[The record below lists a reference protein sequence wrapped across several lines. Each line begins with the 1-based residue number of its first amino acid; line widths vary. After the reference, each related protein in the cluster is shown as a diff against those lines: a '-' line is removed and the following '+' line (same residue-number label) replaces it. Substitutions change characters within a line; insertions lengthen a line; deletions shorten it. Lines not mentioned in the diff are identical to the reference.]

1 MAFCKYCG
9 KELKDGEVCNC
20 RTTAAGSSEPAATG
34 AAQPAAGATAQTTA
48 AQLAAAAAQTTAA
61 QPAAAAA
68 QTTAAQPTAGAAT
81 QAAGA
86 ATQAAGAATGAA
98 TTAGAAAAPKVDTEK
113 ITSTAKKVGGMYLK
127 IWAKPATVGK
137 EMMASVD
144 MIQGLCMVVVQALL
158 SSIFSLCIAG
168 KINAAFADAFSSYT
182 SLLGSDYAKQFKVSG
197 AKVFFLTL
205 LLSLLFSVIWG
216 LAFGLIGLISK
227 AKMGLGQIL
236 ALMAARSVIVAPLT
250 VLACIVF
257 WISPAVGLVIFFGSI
272 LMVIC
277 TTAEMLKAVQGVSAD
292 KCVYLTFIGV
302 LLFIIVFVLIG
313 SKAIGAYIPEG
324 IISSLDSISG
334 LF

>member
-9 KELKDGEVCNC
+9 KELKDGEVCSC
-20 RTTAAGSSEPAATG
+20 RTTTAGSSEAG
-34 AAQPAAGATAQTTA
+34 AAQPAA
-48 AQLAAAAAQTTAA
+48 AAATQTTAA
-61 QPAAAAA
+61 QPAAA
-68 QTTAAQPTAGAAT
+68 TAATGTA

-86 ATQAAGAATGAA
+86 ATQTTAGTTAQTTAGAA
-98 TTAGAAAAPKVDTEK
+98 AGAAAAPKVDTEK
-113 ITSTAKKVGGMYLK
+113 IASTAKKVGGMYLK

-168 KINAAFADAFSSYT
+168 KINGALADAFSSYT

-216 LAFGLIGLISK
+216 LAFALVGLISK
-227 AKMGLGQIL
+227 AKMGLGQIV

-277 TTAEMLKAVQGVSAD
+277 TTAEMVKAVQGVTAD

-324 IISSLDSISG
+324 IISSLDSVSS

>member
-9 KELKDGEVCNC
+9 KELKDGEVCSC
-20 RTTAAGSSEPAATG
+20 RTTTAGSSEAG
-34 AAQPAAGATAQTTA
+34 AAQPAA
-48 AQLAAAAAQTTAA
+48 AAATQTTAA
-61 QPAAAAA
+61 QPAAATA
-68 QTTAAQPTAGAAT
+68 QTTMGTA

-86 ATQAAGAATGAA
+86 ATTAGATAQATAGAATTAGATAQTTAGAA
-98 TTAGAAAAPKVDTEK
+98 AAGAAAAPKVDTEK
-113 ITSTAKKVGGMYLK
+113 IASTAKKVGGMYLK

-137 EMMASVD
+137 EMMASAD

-216 LAFGLIGLISK
+216 LAFALVGLISK
-227 AKMGLGQIL
+227 AKMGLGQIV

-277 TTAEMLKAVQGVSAD
+277 TTAEMVKAVQGVTAD

-324 IISSLDSISG
+324 IISSLDSVSS

>member
-48 AQLAAAAAQTTAA
+48 AQ
-61 QPAAAAA
+61 PAAAAA

-86 ATQAAGAATGAA
+86 ATGAA
-98 TTAGAAAAPKVDTEK
+98 TTAGAAQTAAAGTAAAPKVDTEK

>member
-9 KELKDGEVCNC
+9 KELKDGEVCSC
-20 RTTAAGSSEPAATG
+20 RTTTAGSSEAG
-34 AAQPAAGATAQTTA
+34 AAQPAA
-48 AQLAAAAAQTTAA
+48 AAATQTTAA
-61 QPAAAAA
+61 QPAAATA
-68 QTTAAQPTAGAAT
+68 QTTMGTA

-86 ATQAAGAATGAA
+86 ATTAGATAQTTAGAAA
-98 TTAGAAAAPKVDTEK
+98 AGAAAAPKVDTEK
-113 ITSTAKKVGGMYLK
+113 IASTAKKVGGMYLK

-137 EMMASVD
+137 EMMASAD
-144 MIQGLCMVVVQALL
+144 MIQGLCMIVVQALL

-168 KINAAFADAFSSYT
+168 KINAAISSYT

-216 LAFGLIGLISK
+216 LAFALVGLIGK
-227 AKMGLGQIL
+227 AKMGLGQIV

-277 TTAEMLKAVQGVSAD
+277 TTAEMVKAVQGVTAD

-324 IISSLDSISG
+324 IISSLDSVSS

>member
-9 KELKDGEVCNC
+9 KELKDGEVCSC
-20 RTTAAGSSEPAATG
+20 RTTTAGSSEAG
-34 AAQPAAGATAQTTA
+34 AAQPAAAATAQA
-48 AQLAAAAAQTTAA
+48 TAA
-61 QPAAAAA
+61 QPAAA
-68 QTTAAQPTAGAAT
+68 TAAMGTA

-86 ATQAAGAATGAA
+86 ATQTTAGTTAQTTAGAAAAGAA
-98 TTAGAAAAPKVDTEK
+98 AGAAAAPKVDTEK
-113 ITSTAKKVGGMYLK
+113 IASTAKKVGGMYLK

-168 KINAAFADAFSSYT
+168 KINGALADAFSSYT

-216 LAFGLIGLISK
+216 LAFALVGLISK
-227 AKMGLGQIL
+227 AKMGLGQIV

-277 TTAEMLKAVQGVSAD
+277 TTAEMVKAVQGVTAD

-324 IISSLDSISG
+324 IISSLDSVSS

>member
-9 KELKDGEVCNC
+9 KELKDGEVCSC
-20 RTTAAGSSEPAATG
+20 RTTTAGSSEAG
-34 AAQPAAGATAQTTA
+34 AAQPAA
-48 AQLAAAAAQTTAA
+48 AAATQTTAA
-61 QPAAAAA
+61 QPAAATA
-68 QTTAAQPTAGAAT
+68 QTTMGTA

-86 ATQAAGAATGAA
+86 ATTAGATAQETAGAATTAGATAQTTAGAA
-98 TTAGAAAAPKVDTEK
+98 AAGAAAAPKVDTEK
-113 ITSTAKKVGGMYLK
+113 IASTAKKVGGMYLK

-144 MIQGLCMVVVQALL
+144 MIQGLCMIVVQALL

-168 KINAAFADAFSSYT
+168 KINAAFSSYT

-216 LAFGLIGLISK
+216 LAFALVGLISK
-227 AKMGLGQIL
+227 AKMGLGQIV

-277 TTAEMLKAVQGVSAD
+277 TTAEMVKAVQGVTAD

-313 SKAIGAYIPEG
+313 SKAIVAYIPEG
-324 IISSLDSISG
+324 IISSLDSVSS

>member
-34 AAQPAAGATAQTTA
+34 AAQPAA
-48 AQLAAAAAQTTAA
+48 AAAQTTAA
-61 QPAAAAA
+61 QPAAA
-68 QTTAAQPTAGAAT
+68 
-81 QAAGA
+81 A

>member
-9 KELKDGEVCNC
+9 KELKDGEVCSC
-20 RTTAAGSSEPAATG
+20 RTTTAGSSE
-34 AAQPAAGATAQTTA
+34 AG
-48 AQLAAAAAQTTAA
+48 AA

-68 QTTAAQPTAGAAT
+68 AQATAAQPAAAT
-81 QAAGA
+81 AATGTAQAAGA
-86 ATQAAGAATGAA
+86 ATQTTAGTTAQTTAGAAAAGAA
-98 TTAGAAAAPKVDTEK
+98 AGAAAAPKVDTEK
-113 ITSTAKKVGGMYLK
+113 IASTAKKVGGMYLK

-137 EMMASVD
+137 EMMASAD
-144 MIQGLCMVVVQALL
+144 MIQGLCMIVVQALL

-168 KINAAFADAFSSYT
+168 KINAAISSYT

-216 LAFGLIGLISK
+216 LAFALVGLISK
-227 AKMGLGQIL
+227 AKMGLGQIV

-250 VLACIVF
+250 VLAGIVF

-277 TTAEMLKAVQGVSAD
+277 TTAEMVKAVQGVTAD

-324 IISSLDSISG
+324 IISSLDSVSS

>member
-9 KELKDGEVCNC
+9 KELKDGEVCSC
-20 RTTAAGSSEPAATG
+20 RTTTAGSSEAG
-34 AAQPAAGATAQTTA
+34 AAQPAAAATAQA
-48 AQLAAAAAQTTAA
+48 TAA
-61 QPAAAAA
+61 QPAAA
-68 QTTAAQPTAGAAT
+68 TAATGTA

-86 ATQAAGAATGAA
+86 ATQTTAGTTAQTTAGAAAAGAA
-98 TTAGAAAAPKVDTEK
+98 AGAAAAPKVDTEK
-113 ITSTAKKVGGMYLK
+113 IASTAKKVGGMYLK

-277 TTAEMLKAVQGVSAD
+277 TTAEMLKAVQGVTAD

>member
-9 KELKDGEVCNC
+9 KELKDGEVCSC
-20 RTTAAGSSEPAATG
+20 RTTTAGSSEAG
-34 AAQPAAGATAQTTA
+34 AAQPAA
-48 AQLAAAAAQTTAA
+48 AAATQTTAA
-61 QPAAAAA
+61 QPAAA
-68 QTTAAQPTAGAAT
+68 TAATGTA

-86 ATQAAGAATGAA
+86 ATQTTAGTTAQTTAGAAAAGAA
-98 TTAGAAAAPKVDTEK
+98 AGAAAAPKVDTEK
-113 ITSTAKKVGGMYLK
+113 IASTAKKVGGMYLK

-168 KINAAFADAFSSYT
+168 KINGALADAFSSYT

-216 LAFGLIGLISK
+216 LAFALVGLISK
-227 AKMGLGQIL
+227 AKMGLGQIV

-277 TTAEMLKAVQGVSAD
+277 TTAEMVKAVQGVTAD

-324 IISSLDSISG
+324 IISSLDSVSR

>member
-48 AQLAAAAAQTTAA
+48 AQ
-61 QPAAAAA
+61 PA
-68 QTTAAQPTAGAAT
+68 AAT

-86 ATQAAGAATGAA
+86 AATGAA
-98 TTAGAAAAPKVDTEK
+98 TTAGAAQTAAAGAAAPKVDTEK

-277 TTAEMLKAVQGVSAD
+277 TTAEMLKAVQGVTAD

>member
-9 KELKDGEVCNC
+9 KELKDGEVCSC
-20 RTTAAGSSEPAATG
+20 RTTTAGSSEAG
-34 AAQPAAGATAQTTA
+34 AAQPAAAATAQA
-48 AQLAAAAAQTTAA
+48 TAA
-61 QPAAAAA
+61 QPAAA
-68 QTTAAQPTAGAAT
+68 TAATGTA

-86 ATQAAGAATGAA
+86 ATQTTAGTTAQTTAGAA
-98 TTAGAAAAPKVDTEK
+98 AGAAAAPKVDTEK
-113 ITSTAKKVGGMYLK
+113 IASTAKKVGGMYLK

-168 KINAAFADAFSSYT
+168 KINGALADAFSSYT

-216 LAFGLIGLISK
+216 LAFALVGLISK
-227 AKMGLGQIL
+227 AKMGLGQIV

-277 TTAEMLKAVQGVSAD
+277 TTAEMVKAVQGVTAD

-302 LLFIIVFVLIG
+302 LLFIIVFVLIA

-324 IISSLDSISG
+324 IISSLDSVSS

>member
-9 KELKDGEVCNC
+9 KELKDGEVCSC
-20 RTTAAGSSEPAATG
+20 RTTTAGSSEAG
-34 AAQPAAGATAQTTA
+34 AAQPAAAATAQATAAQPAAATAATGTAQAAGAATTAGATAQTTA
-48 AQLAAAAAQTTAA
+48 
-61 QPAAAAA
+61 
-68 QTTAAQPTAGAAT
+68 GAA
-81 QAAGA
+81 AAGA
-86 ATQAAGAATGAA
+86 A
-98 TTAGAAAAPKVDTEK
+98 AGAAAAPKVDTEK
-113 ITSTAKKVGGMYLK
+113 IAATAKKVGGMYLK

-168 KINAAFADAFSSYT
+168 KINAALADAFSSYT

-216 LAFGLIGLISK
+216 LAFALVSLISK
-227 AKMGLGQIL
+227 AKMGLGQIV

-277 TTAEMLKAVQGVSAD
+277 TTAEMVKAVQGVTAD

-324 IISSLDSISG
+324 IISSLDSVSS

>member
-9 KELKDGEVCNC
+9 KELKDGEVCSC
-20 RTTAAGSSEPAATG
+20 RTTTAGSSE
-34 AAQPAAGATAQTTA
+34 AGA
-48 AQLAAAAAQTTAA
+48 AQLAAAAATQATAA
-61 QPAAAAA
+61 QPAAA
-68 QTTAAQPTAGAAT
+68 TAATGTA

-86 ATQAAGAATGAA
+86 ATQTTAGTTAQTTAGAAAAGAA
-98 TTAGAAAAPKVDTEK
+98 AGAAAAPKVDTEK
-113 ITSTAKKVGGMYLK
+113 IASTAKKVGGMYLK

-168 KINAAFADAFSSYT
+168 KINGALADAFSSYT

-216 LAFGLIGLISK
+216 LAFALVGLISK
-227 AKMGLGQIL
+227 AKMGLGQIV

-277 TTAEMLKAVQGVSAD
+277 TTAEMVKAVQGVTAD

-324 IISSLDSISG
+324 IISSLDSVSS

>member
-9 KELKDGEVCNC
+9 KELKDGEVCSC
-20 RTTAAGSSEPAATG
+20 RTTTAGSSEAG
-34 AAQPAAGATAQTTA
+34 AAQPAA
-48 AQLAAAAAQTTAA
+48 AAATQTTAA
-61 QPAAAAA
+61 QPAAATA
-68 QTTAAQPTAGAAT
+68 QTTTGTA

-86 ATQAAGAATGAA
+86 ATTAGATAQATAGAATTAGATAQTTAGAAAAGAA
-98 TTAGAAAAPKVDTEK
+98 AGAAAAPKVDTEK
-113 ITSTAKKVGGMYLK
+113 IASTAKKVGGMYLK

-168 KINAAFADAFSSYT
+168 KINGALADAFSSYT

-216 LAFGLIGLISK
+216 LAFALVGLISK
-227 AKMGLGQIL
+227 AKMGLGQIV

-277 TTAEMLKAVQGVSAD
+277 TTAEMVKAVQGVTAD

-324 IISSLDSISG
+324 IISSLDSVSS

>member
-1 MAFCKYCG
+1 
-9 KELKDGEVCNC
+9 
-20 RTTAAGSSEPAATG
+20 
-34 AAQPAAGATAQTTA
+34 
-48 AQLAAAAAQTTAA
+48 
-61 QPAAAAA
+61 
-68 QTTAAQPTAGAAT
+68 
-81 QAAGA
+81 
-86 ATQAAGAATGAA
+86 
-98 TTAGAAAAPKVDTEK
+98 
-113 ITSTAKKVGGMYLK
+113 MYLK

-168 KINAAFADAFSSYT
+168 KINGALADAFSSYT

-216 LAFGLIGLISK
+216 LAFALVGLISK
-227 AKMGLGQIL
+227 AKMGLGQIV

-277 TTAEMLKAVQGVSAD
+277 TTAEMVKAVQGVTAD

-324 IISSLDSISG
+324 IISSLDSVSS

>member
-9 KELKDGEVCNC
+9 KELKDGEVCSC
-20 RTTAAGSSEPAATG
+20 RTTTAGSSEAG
-34 AAQPAAGATAQTTA
+34 AAQPAAAATAQA
-48 AQLAAAAAQTTAA
+48 TAA
-61 QPAAAAA
+61 QPAAA
-68 QTTAAQPTAGAAT
+68 TAATGTA

-86 ATQAAGAATGAA
+86 ATQTTAGTTAQTTAGAA
-98 TTAGAAAAPKVDTEK
+98 AGAAAAPKVDTEK
-113 ITSTAKKVGGMYLK
+113 IASTAKKVGGMYLK

-168 KINAAFADAFSSYT
+168 KINGALADAFSSYT

-216 LAFGLIGLISK
+216 LAFALVGLISK
-227 AKMGLGQIL
+227 AKMGLGQIV

-277 TTAEMLKAVQGVSAD
+277 TTAEMVKAVQGVTAD

-324 IISSLDSISG
+324 IISSLDSVSS

>member
-48 AQLAAAAAQTTAA
+48 AQ
-61 QPAAAAA
+61 PAAATA
-68 QTTAAQPTAGAAT
+68 QTTAAQPT
-81 QAAGA
+81 AGA

-277 TTAEMLKAVQGVSAD
+277 TTAEMLKAVQGVTAD

>member
-34 AAQPAAGATAQTTA
+34 AAQPAA
-48 AQLAAAAAQTTAA
+48 AAAQPTAA

-98 TTAGAAAAPKVDTEK
+98 TTAGAAQTAAAGTAAAPKVDTEK

-277 TTAEMLKAVQGVSAD
+277 TTAEMLKAVQGVTAD

>member
-9 KELKDGEVCNC
+9 KELKDGEVCSC
-20 RTTAAGSSEPAATG
+20 RTTTAGSSEAG
-34 AAQPAAGATAQTTA
+34 AAQPAAAATAQA
-48 AQLAAAAAQTTAA
+48 TAA
-61 QPAAAAA
+61 QPAAA
-68 QTTAAQPTAGAAT
+68 TAATGTA

-86 ATQAAGAATGAA
+86 ATQTTAGTTAQTTAGAAA
-98 TTAGAAAAPKVDTEK
+98 AGAAAAPKVDTEK
-113 ITSTAKKVGGMYLK
+113 IASTAKKVGGMYLK

-168 KINAAFADAFSSYT
+168 KINGALADAFSSYT

-216 LAFGLIGLISK
+216 LAFALVGLISK
-227 AKMGLGQIL
+227 AKMGLGQIV

-277 TTAEMLKAVQGVSAD
+277 TTAEMVKAVQGVTAD

-324 IISSLDSISG
+324 IISSLDSVSS

>member
-9 KELKDGEVCNC
+9 KELKDGEVCSC
-20 RTTAAGSSEPAATG
+20 RTTTAGSSEAG
-34 AAQPAAGATAQTTA
+34 AAQPAA
-48 AQLAAAAAQTTAA
+48 AAATQTTAA
-61 QPAAAAA
+61 QPAAA
-68 QTTAAQPTAGAAT
+68 TAATGTA

-86 ATQAAGAATGAA
+86 ATQTTAGTTAQTTAGAAA
-98 TTAGAAAAPKVDTEK
+98 AGAAAAPKVDTEK
-113 ITSTAKKVGGMYLK
+113 IASTAKKVGGMYLK

-168 KINAAFADAFSSYT
+168 KINGALADAFSSYT

-216 LAFGLIGLISK
+216 LAFALVGLISK
-227 AKMGLGQIL
+227 AKMGLGQIV

-277 TTAEMLKAVQGVSAD
+277 TTAEMVKAVQGVTAD

-324 IISSLDSISG
+324 IISSLDSVSS

>member
-9 KELKDGEVCNC
+9 KELKDGEVCSC
-20 RTTAAGSSEPAATG
+20 RTTTAGSSEAG
-34 AAQPAAGATAQTTA
+34 AAQPAAAATAQA
-48 AQLAAAAAQTTAA
+48 TAA
-61 QPAAAAA
+61 QPAAA
-68 QTTAAQPTAGAAT
+68 TAATGTA

-86 ATQAAGAATGAA
+86 ATQTTAGTTAQTTAGAAAAGAA
-98 TTAGAAAAPKVDTEK
+98 AGAAAAPKVDTEK
-113 ITSTAKKVGGMYLK
+113 IAATAKKVGGMYLK

-168 KINAAFADAFSSYT
+168 KINAALADAFSSYT

-216 LAFGLIGLISK
+216 LAFALVSLISK
-227 AKMGLGQIL
+227 AKMGLGQIV

-277 TTAEMLKAVQGVSAD
+277 TTAEMVKAVQGVTAD

-324 IISSLDSISG
+324 IISSLDSVSS

>member
-9 KELKDGEVCNC
+9 KELKDGEVCSC
-20 RTTAAGSSEPAATG
+20 RTTTAGSSEAG
-34 AAQPAAGATAQTTA
+34 AAQPAA
-48 AQLAAAAAQTTAA
+48 AAATQTTAA
-61 QPAAAAA
+61 QPAAATA
-68 QTTAAQPTAGAAT
+68 QTTMGTA

-86 ATQAAGAATGAA
+86 ATTAGATAQETAGAATTAGATAQTTAGAA
-98 TTAGAAAAPKVDTEK
+98 AAGAAAAPKVDTEK
-113 ITSTAKKVGGMYLK
+113 IASTAKKVGGMYLK

-144 MIQGLCMVVVQALL
+144 MIQGLCMIVVQALL

-168 KINAAFADAFSSYT
+168 KINAAFSSYT

-216 LAFGLIGLISK
+216 LAFALVGLISK
-227 AKMGLGQIL
+227 AKMGLGQIV

-277 TTAEMLKAVQGVSAD
+277 TTAEMVKAVQGVTAD

-324 IISSLDSISG
+324 IISSLDSVSS

>member
-9 KELKDGEVCNC
+9 KELKDGEVCSC
-20 RTTAAGSSEPAATG
+20 RTTTAGSSEAG
-34 AAQPAAGATAQTTA
+34 AAQPAAAAATQATAAQPAAATAQTTMGTAQAAGAATTAGATAQATAGAATTAGATAQTTA
-48 AQLAAAAAQTTAA
+48 
-61 QPAAAAA
+61 
-68 QTTAAQPTAGAAT
+68 GAAV
-81 QAAGA
+81 
-86 ATQAAGAATGAA
+86 
-98 TTAGAAAAPKVDTEK
+98 AGAAAAPKVDTEK
-113 ITSTAKKVGGMYLK
+113 IASTAKKVGGMYLK

-144 MIQGLCMVVVQALL
+144 MIQGLCMIVVQALL

-168 KINAAFADAFSSYT
+168 KINAAISSYT
-182 SLLGSDYAKQFKVSG
+182 SLLGSDYAKQLKVSG

-216 LAFGLIGLISK
+216 LAFALVGLISK
-227 AKMGLGQIL
+227 AKMGLGQIV

-277 TTAEMLKAVQGVSAD
+277 TTAEMVKAVQGVTAD

-324 IISSLDSISG
+324 IISSLDSVSS

>member
-48 AQLAAAAAQTTAA
+48 AQ
-61 QPAAAAA
+61 PAAAAA
-68 QTTAAQPTAGAAT
+68 QTTAAQPT
-81 QAAGA
+81 AGA

>member
-9 KELKDGEVCNC
+9 KELKDGEVCSC
-20 RTTAAGSSEPAATG
+20 RTTTAGSSEAG
-34 AAQPAAGATAQTTA
+34 AAQPAA
-48 AQLAAAAAQTTAA
+48 AAATQTTAA
-61 QPAAAAA
+61 QPAAATA
-68 QTTAAQPTAGAAT
+68 QTTMGTA

-86 ATQAAGAATGAA
+86 ATTAGATAQTTAGAAA
-98 TTAGAAAAPKVDTEK
+98 AGAAAAPKVDTEK
-113 ITSTAKKVGGMYLK
+113 IASTAKKVGGMYLK

-137 EMMASVD
+137 EMMASAD
-144 MIQGLCMVVVQALL
+144 MIQGLCMIVVQALL

-168 KINAAFADAFSSYT
+168 KINAAISSYT

-216 LAFGLIGLISK
+216 LAFALVGLISK
-227 AKMGLGQIL
+227 AKMGLGQIV

-277 TTAEMLKAVQGVSAD
+277 TTAEMVKAVQGVTAD

-324 IISSLDSISG
+324 IISSLDSVSS

>member
-9 KELKDGEVCNC
+9 KELKDGEVCSC
-20 RTTAAGSSEPAATG
+20 RTTTAGSSE
-34 AAQPAAGATAQTTA
+34 AG
-48 AQLAAAAAQTTAA
+48 AA

-68 QTTAAQPTAGAAT
+68 TQTTAGTTAQTTAGAA
-81 QAAGA
+81 AAGA
-86 ATQAAGAATGAA
+86 A
-98 TTAGAAAAPKVDTEK
+98 AGAAAAPKVDTEK
-113 ITSTAKKVGGMYLK
+113 IASTAKKVGGMYLK

-168 KINAAFADAFSSYT
+168 KINGALADAFSSYT

-216 LAFGLIGLISK
+216 LAFALVGLISK
-227 AKMGLGQIL
+227 AKMGLGQIV

-277 TTAEMLKAVQGVSAD
+277 TTAEMVKAVQGVTAD

-324 IISSLDSISG
+324 IISSLDSVSS

>member
-9 KELKDGEVCNC
+9 KELKDGEVCSC
-20 RTTAAGSSEPAATG
+20 RTTTAGSSEAG
-34 AAQPAAGATAQTTA
+34 AAQPA
-48 AQLAAAAAQTTAA
+48 AAAAAQTTA
-61 QPAAAAA
+61 
-68 QTTAAQPTAGAAT
+68 G
-81 QAAGA
+81 
-86 ATQAAGAATGAA
+86 
-98 TTAGAAAAPKVDTEK
+98 AAAPKVDTEK
-113 ITSTAKKVGGMYLK
+113 LASTAKKVGGMYLK

-168 KINAAFADAFSSYT
+168 KINRALADAFSSYT

-216 LAFGLIGLISK
+216 LAFALVGLISK
-227 AKMGLGQIL
+227 AKMGLGQIV

-277 TTAEMLKAVQGVSAD
+277 TTAEMVKAVQGVTAD

-324 IISSLDSISG
+324 IISSLDSVSS

>member
-9 KELKDGEVCNC
+9 KELKDGEVCSC
-20 RTTAAGSSEPAATG
+20 RTTTAGSSEAG
-34 AAQPAAGATAQTTA
+34 AAQPAAAATAQA
-48 AQLAAAAAQTTAA
+48 TAA
-61 QPAAAAA
+61 QPAAA
-68 QTTAAQPTAGAAT
+68 TAATGTA

-86 ATQAAGAATGAA
+86 ATQTTAGTTAQ

-113 ITSTAKKVGGMYLK
+113 IASTAKKVGGMYLK

-168 KINAAFADAFSSYT
+168 KINGALADAFSSYT

-216 LAFGLIGLISK
+216 LAFALVGLISK
-227 AKMGLGQIL
+227 AKMGLGQIV
-236 ALMAARSVIVAPLT
+236 ALMAARSVIIAPLT

-277 TTAEMLKAVQGVSAD
+277 TTAEMVKAVQGVTAD

-324 IISSLDSISG
+324 IISSLDSVSS

>member
-48 AQLAAAAAQTTAA
+48 AQ
-61 QPAAAAA
+61 PAAAAA
-68 QTTAAQPTAGAAT
+68 QTTAAQPT
-81 QAAGA
+81 AGA

-277 TTAEMLKAVQGVSAD
+277 TTAEMLKAVQGVTAD

>member
-9 KELKDGEVCNC
+9 KELKDGEVCSC
-20 RTTAAGSSEPAATG
+20 RTTTAGSSEAG
-34 AAQPAAGATAQTTA
+34 AAQPAAAATAQA
-48 AQLAAAAAQTTAA
+48 TAA
-61 QPAAAAA
+61 QPAAA
-68 QTTAAQPTAGAAT
+68 TAATGTA

-86 ATQAAGAATGAA
+86 ATQTTAGTTAQTTAGAAA
-98 TTAGAAAAPKVDTEK
+98 AGAAAAPKVDTEK
-113 ITSTAKKVGGMYLK
+113 IASTAKKVGGMYLK

-168 KINAAFADAFSSYT
+168 KINGALADVFSSYT

-216 LAFGLIGLISK
+216 LAFALVGLISK
-227 AKMGLGQIL
+227 AKMGLGQIV

-277 TTAEMLKAVQGVSAD
+277 TTAEMVKAVQGVTAD

-324 IISSLDSISG
+324 IISSLDSVSS

>member
-9 KELKDGEVCNC
+9 KELKDGEVCSC
-20 RTTAAGSSEPAATG
+20 RTTTAGSSE
-34 AAQPAAGATAQTTA
+34 AG
-48 AQLAAAAAQTTAA
+48 AA

-68 QTTAAQPTAGAAT
+68 AQATAAQPAAAT
-81 QAAGA
+81 AATGTAQAAGA
-86 ATQAAGAATGAA
+86 ATQTTAGTTAQTTAGAAAAGAA
-98 TTAGAAAAPKVDTEK
+98 AGAAAAPKVDTEK
-113 ITSTAKKVGGMYLK
+113 IASTAKKVGGMYLK

-137 EMMASVD
+137 EMMASAG
-144 MIQGLCMVVVQALL
+144 MIQGLCMIVVQALL

-168 KINAAFADAFSSYT
+168 KINAAISSYT

-216 LAFGLIGLISK
+216 LAFALVGLISK
-227 AKMGLGQIL
+227 AKMGLGQIV

-250 VLACIVF
+250 VLAGIVF

-277 TTAEMLKAVQGVSAD
+277 TTAEMVKAVQGVTAD

-324 IISSLDSISG
+324 IISSLDSVSS

>member
-48 AQLAAAAAQTTAA
+48 AQ
-61 QPAAAAA
+61 PAAAAA

-98 TTAGAAAAPKVDTEK
+98 TTAGAAQTAAAGTAAAPKVDTEK

-277 TTAEMLKAVQGVSAD
+277 TTAEMLKAVQGVTAD